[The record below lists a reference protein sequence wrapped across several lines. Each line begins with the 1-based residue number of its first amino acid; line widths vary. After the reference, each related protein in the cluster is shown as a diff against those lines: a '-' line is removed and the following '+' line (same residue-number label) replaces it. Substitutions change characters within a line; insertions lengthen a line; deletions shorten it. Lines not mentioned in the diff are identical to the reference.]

1 MIHRCKII
9 KKFPLSSTF
18 THFFTPLYINVDNFL
33 HNQHKPLQNKYLQA
47 IKKTV
52 KNTPSI

>member
-9 KKFPLSSTF
+9 KKFPLLSTF
-18 THFFTPLYINVDNFL
+18 THFFTPLYINVDNFF
-33 HNQHKPLQNKYLQA
+33 HNQYKSLYNKHLQV